1 MDAKIAQNTTAQK
14 PPGAG
19 STSKGKESGRLA
31 HDVSEGKR
39 DNQEASI
46 PRITLKLSSGK
57 GSNLASSSSI
67 ADKPGLR
74 YRKILPSTG
83 SKAVAECATSG
94 YIGARSAVSRGTGQK
109 IVTSNV
115 SDIKNQDRQRYT
127 SNIVTLLTNKIKEDV
142 KSGAFSLPIGSSAD
156 GLGLRL
162 GLDLEFAIHLWGP
175 GKTASPQYEAK
186 VQKILEDLSTDPQLR
201 YRVLTGAVTPKQ
213 LCSFPDKVNTTVV
226 PDKRNSNPAQI
237 DQGQD
242 EIKNAQSSQHAQE
255 IRNKIVKL
263 RLKRRHQD
271 DPPASVLKTIEQ
283 DPTSVENSQV
293 REDKKS
299 KVSKRNRDENSAND
313 NADALEIRRGVP
325 TGRTRD
331 HGRRIEELKKIT
343 ADYIYPDPADVA
355 VTYLDTNLYLPADA
369 PLGWPHLIDLSTL
382 DESDTTGL
390 CIADMVVTVLLNHS
404 PATLARF
411 MDMSHNFVFHVKE
424 RHTSD
429 DQDLLI
435 VRTEMAVTV
444 GFVDE
449 GEKWSVRHRYAL
461 RATPLAMWTPLFIED
476 YQGGFSGS
484 IVIDDVVRIM
494 VAGEAMAFETL
505 KAQAWKPSYGASIH
519 VRNSSA
525 WRS

>member
-1 MDAKIAQNTTAQK
+1 MDAKIARNKNAQK
-14 PPGAG
+14 SPGAG
-19 STSKGKESGRLA
+19 STSKGKESGRIA
-31 HDVSEGKR
+31 HNVSEGRR
-39 DNQEASI
+39 DNQDALI
-46 PRITLKLSSGK
+46 PRITLKLSTGK
-57 GSNLASSSSI
+57 GSNLASPPSI
-67 ADKPGLR
+67 ADKTNLHH
-74 YRKILPSTG
+74 RKVSPSTA
-83 SKAVAECATSG
+83 SESVAERPNCG
-94 YIGARSAVSRGTGQK
+94 YVGARHAVSRDVGQK

-162 GLDLEFAIHLWGP
+162 GLDVEFAIHLWGP

-186 VQKILEDLSTDPQLR
+186 VQKILKDLSIDPQLR

-213 LCSFPDKVNTTVV
+213 LCSFPNKVNAATS
-226 PDKRNSNPAQI
+226 PEKHNSDRAQI
-237 DQGQD
+237 IQGQD
-242 EIKNAQSSQHAQE
+242 EIKNAQSSQHAQG
-255 IRNKIVKL
+255 IRSKIVKL
-263 RLKRRHQD
+263 RLKRSHQK
-271 DPPASVLKTIEQ
+271 DPPASVLKSIEQ
-283 DPTSVENSQV
+283 DPTSIENSQV
-293 REDKKS
+293 QEDKKS
-299 KVSKRNRDENSAND
+299 KVSKRNRDENSTND

-343 ADYIYPDPADVA
+343 ANYIYPDPADVA
-355 VTYLDTNLYLPADA
+355 VTYLDTNLHLPADA
-369 PLGWPHLIDLSTL
+369 PLGWPHLIDLSAL
-382 DESDTTGL
+382 EESDTTGL

-476 YQGGFSGS
+476 YQGGSSGS
-484 IVIDDVVRIM
+484 IVIDDVVQIM
-494 VAGEAMAFETL
+494 VAGEAMAFEML
-505 KAQAWKPSYGASIH
+505 EAQVWKPTDGASIH